1 VAQPFSLA
9 DLSIYTGRDAI
20 AASDAGQK
28 ARTLADLGQYAA
40 RGDFAGASAAAF
52 AGGQPDIGAALAKM
66 DADKKQRVVQDAAS
80 YAQAATTPEQW
91 AQAGAEFKKAHPEFD
106 WPEDFRARNITINRA
121 LSAQDQI
128 NNQFK
133 ARALAVDERKAA
145 LAANPFGM
153 QPQIGDSLPVVQSS
167 ENGLPDAGQQEA
179 FLAQLDPG
187 TAKLVQDIANYK
199 MDITKVTSLRGNERR
214 MIAQLVS
221 QYDPTF
227 DMTQYT
233 TRAAMR
239 KQATS
244 GTIGQNIQALNL
256 SLQHLGGLEG
266 EIQNLG
272 NSGIVPL
279 NFVKNKWREM
289 MGDPAISKFRQ
300 NSMAVATEVAK
311 VFRGV
316 GAMSEREIQDWMG
329 NFSENA
335 SPEQSQGA
343 IDKARELLAARLDTI
358 NSQYRAA
365 MGKPMDFSV
374 LTKHTIDTLTP
385 EAKRILGFGDAPAAG
400 DAGGQAGQGP
410 QPGAVE
416 DGYRFKGGNPA
427 DPSSWEAVQ

>member
-1 VAQPFSLA
+1 MASLA
-9 DLSIYTGRDAI
+9 DLTRYDAGRTIQFAE
-20 AASDAGQK
+20 AGQK
-28 ARTLADLGQYAA
+28 QRTLADLGQYAA
-40 RGDFAGASAAAF
+40 KGDYAGAASAAF
-52 AGGQPDIGAALAKM
+52 AGGQPDVGASFAKM
-66 DADKKQRVVQDAAS
+66 DADKQQRVVQDAAS

-91 AQAGAEFKKAHPEFD
+91 AQAGAEFKKTHPEFE
-106 WPEDFRARNITINRA
+106 WPADFRSRDLVISRA

-128 NNQFK
+128 NNQLK
-133 ARALAVDERKAA
+133 ARAIAVDEQKAA
-145 LAANPFGM
+145 TASNPFGGT
-153 QPQIGDSLPVVQSS
+153 QIGDNLPAVQVGDS
-167 ENGLPDAGQQEA
+167 GVPDADQQKA
-179 FLAQLDPG
+179 FLSQLDPG

-199 MDITKVTSLRGNERR
+199 MDISKVTSLRGSERR
-214 MIAQLVS
+214 IIAQLVS

-233 TRAAMR
+233 SRSNMR

-266 EIQNLG
+266 EVQKLG
-272 NSGIVPL
+272 NGSFTPL
-279 NFVKNKWREM
+279 NFVKNKARELA
-289 MGDPAISKFRQ
+289 GDPNVTNFRQ
-300 NSMAVATEVAK
+300 NAMAVATEVAK
-311 VFRGV
+311 VFRGA

-335 SPEQSQGA
+335 SPEQMQGA

-374 LTKHTIDTLTP
+374 LTPHTIETLTP
-385 EAKRILGFGDAPAAG
+385 EAKRILGIGDASASATA
-400 DAGGQAGQGP
+400 DTGQGP

-416 DGYRFKGGNPA
+416 DGFRFKGGNPA
-427 DPSSWEAVQ
+427 DPSSWEQVQ